1 MRASDTEPD
10 CIRRETTESRSCSS
24 AFSGARS
31 KIVAVLV
38 ALGIFCITGCGADSA
53 SGYKPQEGDVVF
65 QSLPHNPLID
75 AIEGATD
82 SPFSHCGILHRT
94 KDGWVVIEAIGPVKE
109 TALAAW
115 IMQGRE
121 KKYTAYRLRE
131 KYRSK
136 VPAFIQAA
144 QGYEGRPYDIHY
156 DMDDEAI
163 YCSELIYKSFRTVTG
178 EEMGHLQMLGQ
189 LNWMPYSAVIQQ
201 IEGGKL
207 PLERKMITPRAL
219 SEAPQLEKVFE
230 Q

>member
-1 MRASDTEPD
+1 MQCGDSPPRRGFPHVMTRILQQLGNLQKAREVASV
-10 CIRRETTESRSCSS
+10 IA
-24 AFSGARS
+24 AFLLIA
-31 KIVAVLV
+31 
-38 ALGIFCITGCGADSA
+38 GCGFGSG

-82 SPFSHCGILHRT
+82 SPFSHCGILHRA
-94 KDGWVVIEAIGPVKE
+94 KDGWMVIEAIGPVKE
-109 TALAAW
+109 TALSAW
-115 IMQGRE
+115 ITQGRE
-121 KKYTAYRLRE
+121 KKYTAYRLQD
-131 KYRSK
+131 KYRPK

-144 QGYEGRPYDIHY
+144 QTYEGRPYDIHY
-156 DMDDEAI
+156 DIDDAAI
-163 YCSELIYKSFRTVTG
+163 YCSELIYKAFLRATG

-189 LNWMPYSAVIQQ
+189 LNWMPYSGVIQQ

-219 SEAPQLEKVFE
+219 SEAPQLEKVFA